1 MYQIKIDKAV
11 VKFLSKRPIWLSQK
25 FESAAMQLKINPF
38 KTNLDIKK
46 LKSFKND
53 YRLRI
58 GKYRF
63 LYTIIE
69 NRSLLYFYHAN
80 SRGDIY
86 EK

>member
-1 MYQIKIDKAV
+1 MYKVEYSHKFE
-11 VKFLSKRPIWLSQK
+11 KFLDKQSDRFIKRFEKSKKKLQ
-25 FESAAMQLKINPF
+25 INPYR
-38 KTNLDIKK
+38 KDLDLKK
-46 LKSFKND
+46 LKGFKND

-69 NRSLLYFYHAN
+69 NRSLIHFYHAS

-86 EK
+86 

>member
-1 MYQIKIDKAV
+1 M
-11 VKFLSKRPIWLSQK
+11 SKRPLWLSQK

-46 LKSFKND
+46 LKGIKND

-63 LYTIIE
+63 LYIIIE
-69 NRSLLYFYHAN
+69 DSSLIHFYHVN

-86 EK
+86 KK